1 MESMTIACTRC
12 GATQDGDIIL
22 PPIAF
27 TFKHNLGC
35 GHGVGPLAVLP
46 GTAKKKPKTETSEFK
61 KVEGKS
67 DKHVIFDE
75 VKEIKVEEKVKESK
89 PLKEKIK
96 VFGKKD

>member
-27 TFKHNLGC
+27 TFKHNSGC
-35 GHGVGPLAVLP
+35 GHGVGPLAILP
-46 GTAKKKPKTETSEFK
+46 SSFKKKPEK
-61 KVEGKS
+61 K
-67 DKHVIFDE
+67 DE
-75 VKEIKVEEKVKESK
+75 VKVEDTVEKRSEFSKEEIKVEEKIEKPKSK
-89 PLKEKIK
+89 REKIK